1 MIPTEV
7 LATNLA
13 YVSSV
18 GSLSLKKEK
27 KKRRKNLRDAF
38 SPLFDHL
45 LFIRNSLSGRVDVKK
60 TKEKSCG
67 MPNYTD
73 KSLAT
78 SLKFWIQIIII
89 MYRGDQDRGTKFV
102 KPTGGHVTVWGCISA
117 RGLAISSEFMELR
130 TEKWILIHHT
140 IPSGKHQIGNIFFFH
155 HNNVS
160 KHAASAVQTYL
171 DRKTYNWTLWGVDCP
186 PQSPDLNITE
196 AVVQILIFKTCSNP
210 VLALYTVFLCMFT
223 CVLLYCCTFV
233 YSKIFRNEGWLN
245 ICVHFLTIWVHDS
258 IWKQ

>member
-38 SPLFDHL
+38 SPLIDHL

-78 SLKFWIQIIII
+78 SLKF
-89 MYRGDQDRGTKFV
+89 
-102 KPTGGHVTVWGCISA
+102 
-117 RGLAISSEFMELR
+117 
-130 TEKWILIHHT
+130 
-140 IPSGKHQIGNIFFFH
+140 
-155 HNNVS
+155 
-160 KHAASAVQTYL
+160 
-171 DRKTYNWTLWGVDCP
+171 
-186 PQSPDLNITE
+186 
-196 AVVQILIFKTCSNP
+196 
-210 VLALYTVFLCMFT
+210 
-223 CVLLYCCTFV
+223 
-233 YSKIFRNEGWLN
+233 
-245 ICVHFLTIWVHDS
+245 
-258 IWKQ
+258 